1 LTPVTTSSTA
11 DGLDDHVE
19 RWWHLFAVALFLLV
33 PLDLLTTLLVVT
45 KYGIAVEANPL
56 MRWLLDQGLVVVTV
70 VNLGVVVLVVVLFH
84 AAIHRIRQT
93 PPAYH
98 RAVTLVVN
106 VWVGVLLVAGTVLV
120 ANNLVVLV

>member
-1 LTPVTTSSTA
+1 MPASAAT
-11 DGLDDHVE
+11 DGLDDHIK
-19 RWWHLFAVALFLLV
+19 RWWRLFAIALFLLV

-45 KYGIAVEANPL
+45 KYGTVVEANPL

-70 VNLGVVVLVVVLFH
+70 VNVAVVVLVVALFH
-84 AAIHRIRQT
+84 VAIDRLRQT

-98 RAVTLVVN
+98 RTITRVVN

-120 ANNLVVLV
+120 TNNLVVLV